1 MEPTNM
7 VAEGVELMFL
17 GMGSVF
23 GFLILLVTCTSIMS
37 VILSRFFP
45 EALPAPKKPAR
56 KSSAAPASVDPDV
69 VAAIGAA
76 IKQHRA
82 RQRS

>member
-37 VILSRFFP
+37 
-45 EALPAPKKPAR
+45 
-56 KSSAAPASVDPDV
+56 ASVDPDV

-76 IKQHRA
+76 IKHHRS
-82 RQRS
+82 RRSS